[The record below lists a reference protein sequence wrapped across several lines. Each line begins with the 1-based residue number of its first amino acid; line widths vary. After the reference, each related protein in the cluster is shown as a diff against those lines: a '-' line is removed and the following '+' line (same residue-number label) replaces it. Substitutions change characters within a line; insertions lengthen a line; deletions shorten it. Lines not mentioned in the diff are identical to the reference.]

1 MANPYGLFSDFE
13 CWDDFMGLSGGSEPN
28 EGGRV
33 PGPALADVFLP
44 TWVGVLAFS
53 GLKFEFDE
61 LFTDSSAIGW

>member
-33 PGPALADVFLP
+33 PGPAHPIFL
-44 TWVGVLAFS
+44 LQKLNINN
-53 GLKFEFDE
+53 LKN
-61 LFTDSSAIGW
+61 LH